1 MKPLF
6 GDELVG
12 INQQAAI
19 VAAAVLS
26 APVLAAT
33 LTQSI
38 VAFEQTINHRSRW
51 FGRGATEQN
60 AYDNRISSAEVWLE
74 SGGLPDSFILAVTAG
89 SVYVIEDKRKDA
101 QLFAGQVLK
110 TYVRSGFR
118 ASVDRRPLRS
128 AVPADCQMLRLVL
141 PIEAVKNRAMNR
153 QLQKAAEM
161 AAARGL
167 PPVAEH
173 GFVVGRDAPTEGV
186 IDALVQRPGQQTPN
200 AGGGGGG
207 QIPGVAAL
215 LASGQRV
222 PGVLMAYKD
231 NGHSTDGSF
240 SIPEL
245 RAAPYY
251 VLTVE
256 LHIPNLAPMT
266 ARNSQPVPAAL
277 VPKLALGLQLTCA
290 VDPSDPA
297 RLFAVDWNAGTD

>member
-1 MKPLF
+1 MQALY
-6 GDELVG
+6 GDELAG
-12 INQQAAI
+12 INQQAAT

-26 APVLAAT
+26 EPVVAAT
-33 LTQSI
+33 LAQSRI
-38 VAFEQTINHRSRW
+38 PFIKKFENRSRW

-60 AYDNRISSAEVWLE
+60 AYDNRISSTEVWLE
-74 SGGLPDSFILAVTAG
+74 SGGLPDSFILAVTA
-89 SVYVIEDKRKDA
+89 SSIFVIEDKRKDA

-118 ASVDRRPLRS
+118 ASVDARPLS
-128 AVPADCQMLRLVL
+128 TSVPLDCQLLMLCL
-141 PIEAVKNRAMNR
+141 PLEAVKNRAMNR
-153 QLQKAAEM
+153 GLQQIAERLV
-161 AAARGL
+161 ARGL

-173 GFVVGRDAPTEGV
+173 AFVIGRDAPTQGV

-200 AGGGGGG
+200 AGGGG

-231 NGHSTDGSF
+231 NGHSTDSSF

-245 RAAPYY
+245 RDAPYY

-297 RLFAVDWNAGTD
+297 RLFAVDWNAGTS

>member
-1 MKPLF
+1 
-6 GDELVG
+6 
-12 INQQAAI
+12 
-19 VAAAVLS
+19 
-26 APVLAAT
+26 
-33 LTQSI
+33 
-38 VAFEQTINHRSRW
+38 
-51 FGRGATEQN
+51 
-60 AYDNRISSAEVWLE
+60 
-74 SGGLPDSFILAVTAG
+74 
-89 SVYVIEDKRKDA
+89 VIEDKRKDA
-101 QLFAGQVLK
+101 QLFVGQLLK
-110 TYVRSGFR
+110 TYVRTGFR

-141 PIEAVKNRAMNR
+141 PIEPVKNRAMNR

-167 PPVAEH
+167 PPGAEH

-186 IDALVQRPGQQTPN
+186 IDALVQRPGQQSPN
-200 AGGGGGG
+200 AGGGG

-245 RAAPYY
+245 RDAPYY
-251 VLTVE
+251 VLSVE

-266 ARNSQPVPAAL
+266 ARNSQPVPPAVA
-277 VPKLALGLQLTCA
+277 PKLALGLQLTCA
-290 VDPSDPA
+290 VDPANPA
-297 RLFAVDWNAGTD
+297 RLFAVDWNAEH

>member
-1 MKPLF
+1 MEPLY
-6 GDELVG
+6 GDELAG
-12 INQQAAI
+12 INQQAAT

-26 APVLAAT
+26 EPVLAAT

-89 SVYVIEDKRKDA
+89 SIYVIEDKPKDA
-101 QLFAGQVLK
+101 ELFAGQVLK
-110 TYVRSGFR
+110 PYVGDGFR

-141 PIEAVKNRAMNR
+141 PIEPVKNRAMNR

-167 PPVAEH
+167 PPGGEH
-173 GFVVGRDAPTEGV
+173 GVVVGRDAPTEGI
-186 IDALVQRPGQQTPN
+186 IDALVQRPRQQTPD
-200 AGGGGGG
+200 AGGGG

-222 PGVLMAYKD
+222 PGVLMGYKD
-231 NGHSTDGSF
+231 NGHSTDSSF

-245 RAAPYY
+245 RDAPYY

-256 LHIPNLAPMT
+256 VHIPNLAPMT